1 MNKRTISRLN
11 FSRIPAGPGI
21 LVETVASGSATGKMA
36 AVHSMAAEDAPPAG
50 NSPVLPFYPRHM
62 SKNKTLIKRG

>member
-1 MNKRTISRLN
+1 MNKRTISSLN

-36 AVHSMAAEDAPPAG
+36 AVPSFATPDTPPSGHPAP
-50 NSPVLPFYPRHM
+50 FHPRHM
-62 SKNKTLIKRG
+62 SRNKILIKGE